1 MKRHAPILLA
11 LGLAGTTML
20 APSAARPCTTFLA
33 THAGQPVF
41 GKTYDYSENA
51 GLVVSNPRGLQKTA
65 LALSASD
72 SPARWTSK
80 YGSLTFNQYGVE
92 LPNAGLNEKGL
103 VVEIM
108 WLDSS
113 QYPEPDSRP
122 SINELQWIQRALDL
136 FATVAELAQDAPLLR
151 VSRAYARVHYLA
163 CDSTADCAAFEYI
176 RGQLVITRAQDMPA
190 KALTNNTYA
199 ASATYLAG
207 FTGFGGAA
215 EMPTSTSSLD
225 RFVRASMLAKTTTG
239 TSIPDSA
246 FAILDSVS
254 QSSTVWSMAY
264 ALTDGKVY
272 FRTSAVPK
280 VKSVKLATLSFAC
293 GVRKILNIDTDSTG
307 DVGAG
312 FVEYTPAANQ
322 ALLDRTMAALAS
334 ELPAVVVSLV
344 AAYPDTCKCAS
355 GAAQGGGGATGG
367 TAASG
372 TGGDSPSSGGCS
384 CTMTGPSRSG
394 LGAIVM
400 GLALA
405 WRLRRRRPGDSQ
417 K

>member
-1 MKRHAPILLA
+1 MVTAMKRCGPLRLA
-11 LGLAGTTML
+11 LALAGTAML
-20 APSAARPCTTFLA
+20 ASSAARPCTTFLA

-41 GKTYDYSENA
+41 GKNYDYSENA
-51 GLVVSNPRGLQKTA
+51 GLVTSNPRGLQKTA

-72 SPARWTSK
+72 SPAVWTSK

-92 LPNAGLNEKGL
+92 MPNAGLNEKGL

-108 WLDSS
+108 RLDSS

-122 SINELQWIQRALDL
+122 SVNELQWIQRALDL

-151 VSRAYARVHYLA
+151 VSPAYARVHYLA
-163 CDSTADCAAFEYI
+163 CDSSADCAVFEYI
-176 RGQLVITRAQDMPA
+176 DGQLVITRAPDMQA
-190 KALTNNTYA
+190 KPLANNTYA

-215 EMPTSTSSLD
+215 DMPTSTSSLD
-225 RFVRASMLAKTTTG
+225 RFVRASMLAKTTAG

-254 QSSTVWSMAY
+254 QSNTVWSIVY
-264 ALTDGKVY
+264 ALKDGKVH
-272 FRTSAVPK
+272 FRTKAVPK
-280 VKSVKLATLSFAC
+280 VKSVELATFSFAC
-293 GVRKILNIDTDSTG
+293 GARKILDIDTDSTG
-307 DVGAG
+307 DVGAR

-322 ALLDRTMAALAS
+322 ALLGKTMATMAS
-334 ELPAVVVSLV
+334 ELPTGALDLV

-355 GAAQGGGGATGG
+355 GAGSGGAQGGGGA
-367 TAASG
+367 
-372 TGGDSPSSGGCS
+372 GGDSPASAGCS
-384 CTMTGPSRSG
+384 CAMGDPSRFG
-394 LGAIVM
+394 LGAIAM

-405 WRLRRRRPGDSQ
+405 RKLRRRRRS
-417 K
+417 